1 MLAHT
6 LTLGRR
12 RIETRVLVKQQNDCA
27 AYTYVWNAAQTDAAL
42 AEKSGADIELAGAQ
56 PWRVPSRAECMMCHS
71 REANFSLTLHEAQLN
86 HGDQLARWESM
97 GLLRADAV
105 AFDRERNLTEKLPRP
120 AEPAPDQRK
129 PALSSL
135 LPRDPDRLKKFA
147 ATNDLHASLD
157 ARARAYLGVNCAH
170 CHTLYGG
177 GNSAMDFDWLLPPD
191 EMHALG
197 EPAKH
202 GDFGLTDARVIAP
215 GAATRSVVIPRVSI
229 RGPGQMPPLGTR
241 IADPD
246 GVRLLVEW
254 LESLTK

>member
-71 REANFSLTLHEAQLN
+71 RQANFSLTLHEAQLN

-202 GDFGLTDARVIAP
+202 GHFGLTDARVIAP
-215 GAATRSVVIPRVSI
+215 GVAARSVVIPRVSI

-246 GVRLLVEW
+246 GVRVLAEW
-254 LESLTK
+254 IESLRK